1 MAFTVIYYHTLDWI
15 ESQNVSCTNLD
26 LVNYMYLFTFKFFG
40 NTLLLLFFHVV
51 VICKRCKI
59 YEMKHIGSK

>member
-15 ESQNVSCTNLD
+15 ESQNVSTNLD

-40 NTLLLLFFHVV
+40 NTLLLFFHVV
-51 VICKRCKI
+51 VICKRCKV